1 MSNYECG
8 ECNKMFSNKFNY
20 ERHLNRKNKCYN
32 KTYTEDCVYCN
43 KIFSTKSSVTRHIK
57 SNCKIF
63 KKKEIEKKNIYDE
76 LTRLKEENNKLK
88 KENKKLKNKTKS
100 EKGLKKI
107 TKNIITNNVGSIN
120 IESTKNKIVNNNNIT
135 IVAYGKEDISDI
147 DIKQILAAVSRG
159 YQTPVQLTKT
169 LHFNPKHPEFHNIYI
184 PSMKDS
190 YAMIYDGQNWKLVQ
204 KTGLID
210 NIYEDKKDYIE
221 ENLEEF
227 SKSLSVSKLKALK
240 RWLESDEDDDK
251 CIRKIKKD
259 IELLL
264 YNSKKIPLDTRKMIK

>member
-1 MSNYECG
+1 MQYKCVTCEKIFNHKGHYE
-8 ECNKMFSNKFNY
+8 N
-20 ERHLNRKNKCYN
+20 HLNRKNKCN
-32 KTYTEDCVYCN
+32 KKTPDNNFMECIYCD
-43 KIFSTKSSVTRHIK
+43 KSFSTHSNMVRHIK
-57 SNCKIF
+57 SSCKTF
-63 KKKEIEKKNIYDE
+63 KNAQNEKENIYNKLLKLEEENKELKKNMKK
-76 LTRLKEENNKLK
+76 LLK
-88 KENKKLKNKTKS
+88 KVDNKS
-100 EKGLKKI
+100 EIQKKI
-107 TKNIITNNVGSIN
+107 TNNNNNNKNCSIN
-120 IESTKNKIVNNNNIT
+120 NGIINNNIT

-147 DIKQILAAVSRG
+147 YIKQILAAVSRG

-190 YAMIYDGQNWKLVQ
+190 YAMVYDGEHWKLVQ

-210 NIYEDKKDYIE
+210 NIYEDKKEYVE

-227 SKSLSVSKLKALK
+227 SKSLSISKLKALK

-251 CIRKIKKD
+251 CIQKIKKD